1 MKQIEMP
8 VRGDVVTLEDL
19 STVCVEEV
27 CSDSDSFLASDPSGE
42 EFEVCFSL
50 IASVN

>member
-8 VRGDVVTLEDL
+8 VPGDVVTLEDL
-19 STVCVEEV
+19 SAVCVEEV
-27 CSDSDSFLASDPSGE
+27 YLDSDSFLASDESGE

-50 IASVN
+50 IARVD